1 MVRIGAERAVP
12 DETTSSADAVKD
24 KLPAAATGGSAAI
37 AARLRQ
43 AIVDGDYVYGE
54 RLPAERDLASHF
66 GTSRNTVREALRR
79 LEEGHLV
86 SRRIGSG
93 TFVSYRPPVG
103 NGHIAELT
111 SPLELI
117 EVRLGIEPRIARLA
131 VTNASARD
139 LDRLAEALERVE
151 ASGDDQEHF
160 SRADERFHLLL
171 AECTHN
177 PLMVW
182 LYQQINEVRGHAQWE
197 GMKDKILTPERIS
210 DYNRDHRRLFE
221 LLRSRDVDGASALI
235 VDHLERARRDLMGV
249 DVGRSAAGE

>member
-1 MVRIGAERAVP
+1 MVRIGAEQA
-12 DETTSSADAVKD
+12 SSAEANSSTEGLKD
-24 KLPAAATGGSAAI
+24 KLPAAASGGSAAI

-43 AIVDGDYVYGE
+43 AIHDGDYVFGE

-79 LEEGHLV
+79 LEEAHLV
-86 SRRIGSG
+86 TRRIGSG

-117 EVRLGIEPRIARLA
+117 EVRLCIEPRIARLA
-131 VTNASARD
+131 VTNASSRD

-151 ASGDDQEHF
+151 SSGSDREFF
-160 SRADERFHLLL
+160 SRADEKFHLLL

-182 LYQQINEVRGHAQWE
+182 LYQQINEIRGHAQWD
-197 GMKDKILTPERIS
+197 GMKEQILSADRIG
-210 DYNRDHRRLFE
+210 DYNLEHRQLFNA
-221 LLRSRDVDGASALI
+221 LRKRDVEAAVSVI
-235 VDHLERARRDLMGV
+235 TKHLERARRDLMGA
-249 DVGRSAAGE
+249 DVG